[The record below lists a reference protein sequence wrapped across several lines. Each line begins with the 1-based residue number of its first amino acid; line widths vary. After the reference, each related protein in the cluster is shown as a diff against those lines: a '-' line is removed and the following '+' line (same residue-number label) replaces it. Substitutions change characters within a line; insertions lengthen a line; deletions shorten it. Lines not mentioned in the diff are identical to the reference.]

1 MITYFHRNLKAGFS
15 INKVTQTVVSGMNT
29 KEEYYMPHAGASVNV
44 LFENLLYVYRHRNKS
59 GLNHVTGD
67 VHYVIMALIGCK
79 SVLTIH
85 DTFLLDFNK
94 LSLLKRLVVEWFWFR
109 IPLKLAT
116 KVVCISEHTKQS
128 VEKYTKRN
136 DIVVIHNAVD
146 PSFKNEEKVLTAKT
160 INVLLI
166 GTNPNKNLERTF
178 EALKGLDCIVT
189 IIGKLTQIQ
198 EKILTSNNVKFDIKM
213 NLSDSEMIE
222 EYKKT
227 DIVSFISLYEGFG
240 MPIIE
245 ANKIGRAVITS
256 DIPVLHEVAGDSAVF
271 VNPYDVEDMKNGFI
285 RLFSDDALRKECIE
299 RGFKNV
305 QRFDVN
311 VIRKKWNQL
320 YKTL

>member
-1 MITYFHRNLKAGFS
+1 
-15 INKVTQTVVSGMNT
+15 
-29 KEEYYMPHAGASVNV
+29 
-44 LFENLLYVYRHRNKS
+44 
-59 GLNHVTGD
+59 
-67 VHYVIMALIGCK
+67 
-79 SVLTIH
+79 
-85 DTFLLDFNK
+85 
-94 LSLLKRLVVEWFWFR
+94 
-109 IPLKLAT
+109 
-116 KVVCISEHTKQS
+116 
-128 VEKYTKRN
+128 
-136 DIVVIHNAVD
+136 
-146 PSFKNEEKVLTAKT
+146 
-160 INVLLI
+160 
-166 GTNPNKNLERTF
+166 
-178 EALKGLDCIVT
+178 
-189 IIGKLTQIQ
+189 
-198 EKILTSNNVKFDIKM
+198 M